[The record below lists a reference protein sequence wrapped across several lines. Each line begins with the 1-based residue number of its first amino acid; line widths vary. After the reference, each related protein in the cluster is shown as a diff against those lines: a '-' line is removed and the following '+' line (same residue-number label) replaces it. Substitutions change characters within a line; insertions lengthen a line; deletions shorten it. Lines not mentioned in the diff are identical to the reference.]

1 MEERIQFEAREV
13 ARHLLRSFRASHP
26 EWQDDC
32 TPLHEITRWL
42 DLEVETFHH
51 GDQPE
56 GTFGFLDPEENLIW
70 LRRDLS
76 TMLRRFTLAHELGHA
91 MLHRRAA
98 PHLLQ
103 PLFESIRAG
112 IVIAIADEGASRED
126 PCSMD
131 DVREEVSSPTFQEQ
145 AEEMLGPGLVYDPRS
160 QRELAANIFAAEL
173 LMPLERV
180 RALFLTRDTRPSQLA
195 DIFQVSQSA
204 MLNRLADLVMGDV
217 EYGNRDGNAD
227 KRNRDKDAGE
237 RDKDEG
243 REGNTA
249 WIERYDEFQWAAIE
263 ARTPALIVA
272 GPGSGKTSTLI
283 GRAAYLIRVQGIAP
297 EHILALTFSRK
308 AAGEMQ
314 ERLDTMLVSG
324 SGMVTPKVSTFHAF
338 CAQLLRSYGEQVGL
352 RADFAFID
360 DAEGYFLL
368 RRLAAELPLRHY
380 QNLAQPAASFPDIL
394 GAISRAKDELVMP
407 GMYRQLAQDMLEQ
420 AQDEKQ
426 QEQAEKALEVAAVYK
441 LYQQSL
447 AQQGDTDFGGLIML
461 AVQLLQDFPVVRAE
475 LHKQYQHILVD
486 EFQDINRASG
496 ALLRLLAGV
505 EQRVWVVG
513 DANQAIYGFRG
524 ASPANIANFYEDYPG
539 AVVLPLSRNY
549 RSRPDIVNLADAFR
563 RQQLEAEALPGAV
576 STARATHSDPYITL
590 ANAPDEAT
598 EFNGIINDMRRKHEQ
613 GYAYRDIVVLCRTR
627 SLARKVTRALIA
639 ANLPVVERGGML
651 EQQHIRNLLSII
663 MLLTD
668 SGSMGIV
675 RAARLSDH
683 LLSQQDIE
691 ILLQAARE
699 SRSGEQK
706 RTLATM
712 LMRNDA
718 PAALSNAG
726 RQSFAQLSAILKNM
740 RTTCTS
746 VWILF
751 ARYLFVES
759 SIGRDLLATT
769 NQGGGDLL
777 ATTNQGGGDLLATT
791 NQGGGKP
798 RPYPVRS
805 EMQIEALRTDY
816 NSLLQ
821 MARYYDQQQ
830 QTLRLQKRE
839 QAIERGEEPEPVTAP
854 DIEEQAKGFLDYI
867 TVLLSLRQDGG
878 SRRESESNNGE
889 ELPDV
894 IRVMTVH
901 ASKGLE
907 FPVVYLPG
915 IVKTRFPASK
925 RWQPAPPPRGLG
937 AARSAGESAHESGEA
952 CLFYVATTRA
962 RDHLVISYAN
972 RYGKVNRSRSPYIDA
987 LLAGVTDDRAIRI
1000 VWPKSEESF
1009 ATISEDDEND
1019 ETVSVQPGEAFI
1031 EVMKPQTWRSS
1042 DIEAYQRCPRQYLYS
1057 SIYHFRSET
1066 AAYQLFWRATG
1077 ETLDELQKQIAASRE
1092 TLRFAQGDI
1101 SIAQGDIS
1109 IAQGDISIAQG
1120 DISIAQG
1127 DIPFPT
1133 EEEARELYTRCWQSH
1148 EGHTRPFGS
1157 MYEEHGHEVA
1167 ALLRH
1172 KLMESGNTHWQ
1183 LRPQY
1188 TVEVAGKTIE
1198 VTVDRV
1204 ETPGHPGEPVKFVKT
1219 GFGRRKDK
1227 VDPSTRE
1234 LLYARASRQHHPAQP
1249 IELRFH
1255 NMSTGET
1262 FEIALKEKKEQKLYE
1277 ELIQTMAA
1285 MERNE
1290 FPPKP
1295 DARTCPGCPFF
1306 LICPA

>member
-1 MEERIQFEAREV
+1 MEERIQFEARER
-13 ARHLLRSFRASHP
+13 AWHLLRSFHASHP
-26 EWQDDC
+26 QWRDDC

-42 DLEVETFHH
+42 DLEVETFHSD
-51 GDQPE
+51 DQPE
-56 GTFGFLDPEENLIW
+56 GTFGYLDPQEHLIW
-70 LRRDLS
+70 LRRDLPPL
-76 TMLRRFTLAHELGHA
+76 LRRFTLAHELGHA
-91 MLHRRAA
+91 MLHRKVA
-98 PHLLQ
+98 PRLQ
-103 PLFESIRAG
+103 PLFESIYAG
-112 IVIAIADEGASRED
+112 ITIAVGDEGASRED
-126 PCSMD
+126 PCSTD

-145 AEEMLGPGLVYDPRS
+145 AEEMLGPGVAYDPRS

-180 RALFLTRDTRPSQLA
+180 RELFLARDTQASQLA
-195 DIFQVSQSA
+195 SIFQVSQSA
-204 MLNRLADLVMGDV
+204 MLNRLADLVMGDASV
-217 EYGNRDGNAD
+217 SSPHRRPSPPPPPLQNG
-227 KRNRDKDAGE
+227 
-237 RDKDEG
+237 G
-243 REGNTA
+243 RASENEEDTA
-249 WIERYDEFQWAAIE
+249 WIERYDEFQRAAIE

-283 GRAAYLIRVQGIAP
+283 GRAAYLIREQGIAP

-314 ERLDTMLVSG
+314 ERLDKMLLSG
-324 SGMVTPKVSTFHAF
+324 TGMVTPRVSTFHAF
-338 CAQLLRSYGEQVGL
+338 CAQLLRNYGEQVGL
-352 RADFAFID
+352 RANFAFID

-380 QNLAQPAASFPDIL
+380 QNLAHPAASFPDIL
-394 GAISRAKDELVMP
+394 GAISRAKDELVTP
-407 GMYRQLAQDMLEQ
+407 DMYRQLAQTMLEQ

-426 QEQAEKALEVAAVYK
+426 QESAEKALEVAAVYQ

-447 AQQGDTDFGGLIML
+447 ARQGDTDFGGLIIF
-461 AVQLLQDFPVVRAE
+461 AVQLLQDQPVVRAE
-475 LHKQYQHILVD
+475 LREQYQHILVD

-496 ALLRLLAGV
+496 VLLRLLAGD

-524 ASPANIANFYEDYPG
+524 ASPANIANFHQDYPG

-563 RQQLEAEALPGAV
+563 RRQLEAEALPGAV
-576 STARATHSDPYITL
+576 STARATQTEPYITL
-590 ANAPDEAT
+590 ANAPDEDT

-613 GYAYRDIVVLCRTR
+613 GYAYRDMVVLCRTR
-627 SLARKVTRALIA
+627 SLARKVTRALVA
-639 ANLPVVERGGML
+639 ANLPVIERGGML

-683 LLSQQDIE
+683 LFSQQDIE
-691 ILLQAARE
+691 ILLQAIHE

-706 RTLATM
+706 RTLATL
-712 LMRNDA
+712 LMRNDT
-718 PAALSNAG
+718 PAALSHSG
-726 RQSFAQLSAILKNM
+726 RQSFARLSAILKNM
-740 RTTCTS
+740 RNTCAS
-746 VWILF
+746 VWMLF
-751 ARYLFVES
+751 AHYLFVES
-759 SIGRDLLATT
+759 SIGRDLLSVATPLVGVPSSSFISET
-769 NQGGGDLL
+769 QNTGIGTPHGASLL
-777 ATTNQGGGDLLATT
+777 A
-791 NQGGGKP
+791 
-798 RPYPVRS
+798 
-805 EMQIEALRTDY
+805 LRADY

-839 QAIERGEEPEPVTAP
+839 QAIERGEEPEEAIAP

-878 SRRESESNNGE
+878 SRRESESNDGE
-889 ELPDV
+889 DLPDV
-894 IRVMTVH
+894 VRVMTVH

-937 AARSAGESAHESGEA
+937 ATGSDEERARESGEA

-987 LLAGVTDDRAIRI
+987 LLAGVTDERAIRI
-1000 VWPKSEESF
+1000 VWPKSDESLS
-1009 ATISEDDEND
+1009 TISEDDEND
-1019 ETVSVQPGEAFI
+1019 ETVSAQPDDVFVEA
-1031 EVMKPQTWRSS
+1031 MKPQTWRSS

-1057 SIYHFRSET
+1057 SIYHFRGES

-1077 ETLDELQKQIAASRE
+1077 ETLDELQKQIA
-1092 TLRFAQGDI
+1092 TLQQNEDSEAH
-1101 SIAQGDIS
+1101 
-1109 IAQGDISIAQG
+1109 
-1120 DISIAQG
+1120 
-1127 DIPFPT
+1127 FPT
-1133 EEEARELYTRCWQSH
+1133 EEETRELYTRCWQSH
-1148 EGHTRPFGS
+1148 EGHTLPFGS
-1157 MYEEHGHEVA
+1157 MYENHGHEVA

-1188 TVEVAGKTIE
+1188 SVEVAGKTVE

-1262 FEIALKEKKEQKLYE
+1262 FEIVLKEKKEQKLYE

-1295 DARTCPGCPFF
+1295 DTRTCPGCPFF

>member
-1 MEERIQFEAREV
+1 MEERIQLEAREV

-26 EWQDDC
+26 EWRDDC
-32 TPLHEITRWL
+32 TPLEMITRWL
-42 DLEVETFHH
+42 DLEIETFHADDH
-51 GDQPE
+51 PE
-56 GTFGFLDPEENLIW
+56 GTFGYLDPEENLIW
-70 LRRDLS
+70 LRRDLPPL
-76 TMLRRFTLAHELGHA
+76 LRRFTLAHELGHA
-91 MLHRRAA
+91 LLHRKIT
-98 PHLLQ
+98 PQ

-112 IVIAIADEGASRED
+112 IAMAIADEGASRED

-131 DVREEVSSPTFQEQ
+131 DVHEELSSPTFQEQ
-145 AEEMLGPGLVYDPRS
+145 AEEILGPGVAYDPRS
-160 QRELAANIFAAEL
+160 QRELAANTFAAEL

-180 RALFLTRDTRPSQLA
+180 RELFLARDVQVSRLA
-195 DIFQVSQSA
+195 SIFQVSQSA
-204 MLNRLADLVMGDV
+204 MLNRLADLVMGGVGDG
-217 EYGNRDGNAD
+217 YRDASAGKQA
-227 KRNRDKDAGE
+227 KGAGEGSKDAE
-237 RDKDEG
+237 D
-243 REGNTA
+243 TA
-249 WIERYDEFQWAAIE
+249 WMERYDVFQRAAIE

-283 GRAAYLIRVQGIAP
+283 GRATYLTREQGIAP

-314 ERLDTMLVSG
+314 ERLEKMLVPG

-338 CAQLLRSYGEQVGL
+338 CAQLLRKYGEQVGL
-352 RADFAFID
+352 RTDFAFID
-360 DAEGYFLL
+360 DVEGYFLL

-380 QNLAQPAASFPDIL
+380 QNLAQPAASFPDLL
-394 GAISRAKDELVMP
+394 GAISRAKDELVTP
-407 GMYRQLAQDMLEQ
+407 DMYRQLAQGMLEQ

-426 QEQAEKALEVAAVYK
+426 QEQAEKAVEVAAVYK
-441 LYQQSL
+441 LYQQRL
-447 AQQGDTDFGGLIML
+447 EQQGDTDFGGLIML
-461 AVQLLQDFPVVRAE
+461 AVQLLQDDPDVRAE
-475 LHKQYQHILVD
+475 LHEQYQHILVD

-496 ALLRLLAGV
+496 VLLRLLAGS

-524 ASPANIANFYEDYPG
+524 ASPANIANFHEDYPG

-549 RSRPDIVNLADAFR
+549 RSRPDIVSLADAFR
-563 RQQLEAEALPGAV
+563 RQQLEAETLAGAV
-576 STARATHSDPYITL
+576 STARATHSEPYITL
-590 ANAPDEAT
+590 ANTPDEAS
-598 EFNGIINDMRRKHEQ
+598 EFTGIINDMRHKHEQ
-613 GYAYRDIVVLCRTR
+613 GYAYRDMVVLCRTR
-627 SLARKVTRALIA
+627 ALARRMTRALVA
-639 ANLPVVERGGML
+639 ANLPVIERGGML
-651 EQQHIRNLLSII
+651 EQQHIRNLLAII
-663 MLLTD
+663 LLLTD

-683 LLSQQDIE
+683 LIAQQDIE
-691 ILLQAARE
+691 ILLQAVHE
-699 SRSGEQK
+699 SGSGEQK

-712 LMRNDA
+712 LMRNDV
-718 PAALSNAG
+718 PTALSNAG
-726 RQSFAQLSAILKNM
+726 RRSFTRLSAILKNM
-740 RTTCTS
+740 RNTCTS
-746 VWILF
+746 VWMLL
-751 ARYLFVES
+751 AHYLFVES
-759 SIGRDLLATT
+759 SIGRDLLAGGMGKATGEATGQGTWDQGDRKGRLYNT
-769 NQGGGDLL
+769 N
-777 ATTNQGGGDLLATT
+777 A
-791 NQGGGKP
+791 
-798 RPYPVRS
+798 
-805 EMQIEALRTDY
+805 QIEALRADY
-816 NSLLQ
+816 QSLLQ

-830 QTLRLQKRE
+830 QTLRMQEWE

-878 SRRESESNNGE
+878 SRRESESDDGE
-889 ELPDV
+889 PDV

-907 FPVVYLPG
+907 FPVVYLPS

-937 AARSAGESAHESGEA
+937 AMGMGEESAHESGEA

-972 RYGKVNRSRSPYIDA
+972 RYGRVNRSRSPYIDA
-987 LLAGVTDDRAIRI
+987 LLAGVTEDRAIRI
-1000 VWPKSEESF
+1000 VWPKSEESL
-1009 ATISEDDEND
+1009 ATLAEDEEND

-1031 EVMKPQTWRSS
+1031 AAMKPQTWRSS

-1057 SIYHFRSET
+1057 SIYHFRSES

-1092 TLRFAQGDI
+1092 NTSGEAQ
-1101 SIAQGDIS
+1101 
-1109 IAQGDISIAQG
+1109 
-1120 DISIAQG
+1120 
-1127 DIPFPT
+1127 FPS
-1133 EEEARELYTRCWQSH
+1133 EEEARELYTRSWQSN

-1157 MYEEHGHEVA
+1157 MYEGHGHEVA

-1172 KLMESGNTHWQ
+1172 TLMESGTTQWQ

-1188 TVEVAGKTIE
+1188 AVEVAGKIIE

-1204 ETPGHPGEPVKFVKT
+1204 ETPAHAGEPVKFVKT

-1234 LLYARASRQHHPAQP
+1234 LLYARASRQHHPEQP

-1277 ELIQTMAA
+1277 ELTQTIAA